1 MSNEIIFTIGRMNP
15 PTSGHQGLIR
25 KMMEKALEIGINRV
39 YIILSGT
46 VDDKK
51 NPLTCKFKKEL
62 IIGNSKDVSTIVEN
76 LKRKWIDEKV
86 LNKDEIEWVHKCQ
99 VIIICMN
106 EPDIDTKIYGTNP
119 ILKCINYLIHNYES
133 NKIMEKSFLFI
144 GEDRGNDFKWISNSK
159 NLGSLE
165 IIPLERPEGAISAT
179 YIRNLA
185 IDGKEEDF
193 LGEMENVGIS
203 RERGLEVYSEIRKAL
218 SSTQSKK
225 KNITKKKDMVTEII
239 EDLKSVIPENIVKLS
254 PTSTTAIK
262 RRKTMKKET
271 KTEKEPESEPEEII
285 EKEEDVKE
293 TKRKKTMKKDAEKE
307 NSSKLTKTT
316 RIRISKKKEEGK

>member
-1 MSNEIIFTIGRMNP
+1 MGEKIIFTIGRMNP

-62 IIGNSKDVSTIVEN
+62 IMGNSKDVSSIVEN
-76 LKRKWIDEKV
+76 LKRKWIDEKA
-86 LNKDEIEWVHKCQ
+86 LKPEEIEWVHKCQ

-106 EPDIDTKIYGTNP
+106 DPDIDTKLYGTNP
-119 ILKCINYLIHNYES
+119 ILKCIHYLIRNYES
-133 NKIMEKSFLFI
+133 GKMMEKSFLFV
-144 GEDRGNDFKWISNSK
+144 GEDRGNDYGWISNSK
-159 NLGSLE
+159 NLGKLE

-193 LGEMENVGIS
+193 LGEMEKVGIS
-203 RERGLEVYSEIRKAL
+203 RERGMEVYLEIRKAL
-218 SSTQSKK
+218 STSELKK
-225 KNITKKKDMVTEII
+225 KNVTKKKNRITEIT
-239 EDLKSVIPENIVKLS
+239 EDLKSMMSEAVKLS
-254 PTSTTAIK
+254 PMATTIK
-262 RRKTMKKET
+262 RRKTVKKSP
-271 KTEKEPESEPEEII
+271 EKEEEPEEIV
-285 EKEEDVKE
+285 EKEEDEKL
-293 TKRKKTMKKDAEKE
+293 TKRKKTVKKEAEKE
-307 NSSKLTKTT
+307 DSPKLTKTT
-316 RIRISKKKEEGK
+316 RTRMSKKKEEGK

>member
-1 MSNEIIFTIGRMNP
+1 MSNKMIFTIGRMNP

-51 NPLTCKFKKEL
+51 NPLNCKFKKDL
-62 IIGNSKDVSTIVEN
+62 IIGNSKDVSSIVEN
-76 LKRKWIDEKV
+76 LKRKWIDEKA
-86 LNKDEIEWVHKCQ
+86 LNKEEIEWVHKCQ

-106 EPDIDTKIYGTNP
+106 DPDIDTKIYGSNP

-133 NKIMEKSFLFI
+133 DKIMEKSFLFV
-144 GEDRGNDFKWISNSK
+144 GEDRGNDYGWISNSQ
-159 NLGSLE
+159 NLGKLE
-165 IIPLERPEGAISAT
+165 IFPLERPEGAISAT

-185 IDGKEEDF
+185 IDGKEDDF

-225 KNITKKKDMVTEII
+225 KNVTKKKNMVTEITD
-239 EDLKSVIPENIVKLS
+239 DLKSVMSEISVKIS
-254 PTSTTAIK
+254 PTATTATK
-262 RRKTMKKET
+262 RKKTVKKSPES
-271 KTEKEPESEPEEII
+271 EKEEEPEEII
-285 EKEEDVKE
+285 EKEEDVKL
-293 TKRKKTMKKDAEKE
+293 TKRKKTVKKDAESE
-307 NSSKLTKTT
+307 NSPKLTKTT
-316 RIRISKKKEEGK
+316 RTRMSKKKEEGI